1 MKTSPNRFMAPF
13 LGIAMLFALEAAAE
27 TFPLTMKFLGP
38 RPQSRQRLEDAD
50 FLYRM
55 TYSQSYWQQMNQRGN
70 RGGGPSFEEI
80 VKKEPA
86 FHLEQP
92 FKNVA
97 RLGTVYFPFAFDSTD
112 LARGGFNIL
121 YWDSNRNGDLTDDHP
136 IEAEP
141 IREGDY
147 YANSYIRR
155 NFPPLTFPVEIENAT
170 FEYACTFGIHCQF
183 DSRTHQPLYMSA
195 SLQSACYREG
205 EIVAGGK
212 KHRLVVL
219 DFNSNGRFDN
229 ITHSIQNR
237 SGPNDPGRIDI
248 FNGDILLID
257 PDLTQTQAFG
267 YDSMGRDDRQPL
279 ARLLPIEGKFYEIK
293 VSPSGDAMTLTPYSG
308 EMGLLSNP
316 NPEFRALVVHPE
328 LGVVKATGGGQQGAP
343 VPAGTWKLAEY
354 IIAMPPSE
362 GARGSTYIRAN
373 APGNYPE
380 VEVRAGKIA
389 KLPFGPPY
397 HGETYLGR
405 IRNMNL
411 GKMASLE
418 MQLVGSM
425 GEICSNIL
433 IDGKRP
439 DPPAFVIATSRG
451 KIVERGQ
458 FEYG

>member
-1 MKTSPNRFMAPF
+1 MAPF
-13 LGIAMLFALEAAAE
+13 LGIAFLFSIEAAAE

-38 RPQSRQRLEDAD
+38 KPESRQRLEDAD

-55 TYSQSYWQQMNQRGN
+55 TYSQSYWQQRDQQVRRGE
-70 RGGGPSFEEI
+70 GPFYEEI

-86 FHLEQP
+86 FHLEKP

-97 RLGTVYFPFAFDSTD
+97 QLGSVRFPFAFDSTD
-112 LARGGFNIL
+112 LARGGFDIL
-121 YWDSNRNGDLTDDHP
+121 YWDSNRNGDLTDETP
-136 IEAEP
+136 IKAEP

-147 YANSYIRR
+147 YADSYIRR

-183 DSRTHQPLYMSA
+183 DSRTHQLLYMSA
-195 SLQSACYREG
+195 SLQSGCYREG

-219 DFNSNGRFDN
+219 DFNSDGRFDN
-229 ITHSIQNR
+229 RAQSVQYR
-237 SGPNDPGRIDI
+237 SGPNAPEYIGISD
-248 FNGDILLID
+248 GDMLLID
-257 PDLTQTQAFG
+257 PDLKNTESFS
-267 YDSMGRDDRQPL
+267 YDSIGRDDRQPL
-279 ARLLPIEGKFYEIK
+279 ARLLPIEGKFYELK
-293 VSPSGDAMTLTPYSG
+293 VSPSGDTVTLTPYTG

-316 NPEFRALVVHPE
+316 NPKFRALVVHPE
-328 LGVVKATGGGQQGAP
+328 LGVVKATGGAQQGAP
-343 VPAGTWKLAEY
+343 VPAGTWKMVEY
-354 IIAMPPSE
+354 VIAIPPSE
-362 GARGSTYIRAN
+362 GAGGSTYIQAN

-405 IRNMNL
+405 VRNENQ
-411 GKMASLE
+411 GRMASLQ
-418 MQLVGSM
+418 MQLMGSM
-425 GEICSNIL
+425 GETCNNVV

-439 DPPAFVIATSRG
+439 EPPSFVIATSRG